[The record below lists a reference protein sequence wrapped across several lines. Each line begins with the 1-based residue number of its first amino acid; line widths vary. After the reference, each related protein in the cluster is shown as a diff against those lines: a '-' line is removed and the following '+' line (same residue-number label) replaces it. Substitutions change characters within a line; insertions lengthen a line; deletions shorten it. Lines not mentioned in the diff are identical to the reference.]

1 MTGRRAA
8 LLVAL
13 LLALAP
19 CARGQETRA
28 AHDMVEAA
36 DPRAAAIGRDILREG
51 GSAADAAVAMAVSL
65 TILEPQ
71 AAGIGGGG
79 FLVHWAAKDR
89 RLTAFDGRETAPAAA
104 RPDRFLDAD
113 GKPLPFFDAVIGG
126 RSVGVPGML
135 RMLALVHQ
143 RFGRLPWRRL
153 IAPSIALAAHGF
165 ALSPR
170 VQALIARDR
179 FLPRDRAARA
189 LYFLPNGTAKPPGTV
204 IVNPTLAATLRDIAR
219 RGPDAFYR
227 GKIARDIV
235 ATVAHAA
242 TPGDLTAADLAAYR
256 TKERPTVCRVY
267 RRYRVCGMGLPSGDV
282 AVLEILGLLQPF
294 DLKSHIADVTAWHL
308 FAEASRLAYADRARY
323 LADPDFVAAPAAGL
337 LDPAYLAAR
346 AQLIDPVHAHPGP
359 AAPGEPAGRH
369 SDNWGDEF
377 APEFPST
384 STITAIDRDGNAV
397 AMTVTIENDFGARM
411 MVRGFFLNN
420 ELTDFSF
427 LPERDGRP
435 VANRVEP
442 GKRPLSAMSPTMV
455 FAPDGRLFLV
465 LGSAGGP
472 AIIDDVAKT
481 IVGMIDWHK
490 DLEAAIA
497 LPNIDNRNG
506 ATEVEERPDTA
517 ALAAALAARGHV
529 VQMSR
534 RQSGL
539 GGIAVTRAG
548 LVGAFDPRREGAALG
563 D

>member
-13 LLALAP
+13 VLALAP
-19 CARGQETRA
+19 SARGQEAPA
-28 AHDMVEAA
+28 AHDMAEAA
-36 DPRAAAIGRDILREG
+36 DPRAAAIGRDILRDG

-79 FLVHWAAKDR
+79 FLVHWAAKER

-104 RPDRFLDAD
+104 RPDRFLDAA

-135 RMLALVHQ
+135 RMLALVHR
-143 RFGRLPWRRL
+143 RFGRLQWSRL
-153 IAPSIALAAHGF
+153 MAPSIALAAHGF

-179 FLPRDRAARA
+179 FLARDTAARA
-189 LYFLPNGTAKPPGTV
+189 LYYAPDGTAKPPGAV
-204 IVNPTLAATLRDIAR
+204 IVNPALAATLEAIAQ

-235 ATVAHAA
+235 AAVAHAP
-242 TPGDLTAADLAAYR
+242 TPGDLAAADLADYHV
-256 TKERPTVCRVY
+256 KERPVVCRPY
-267 RRYRVCGMGLPSGDV
+267 RRYRVCGMGLPSGEV
-282 AVLEILGLLQPF
+282 VVLEILGLLRPF
-294 DLKSHIADVTAWHL
+294 DLTSHVADVTAWHL

-323 LADPDFVAAPAAGL
+323 LADPDFVAAPVAGL

-346 AQLIDPVHAHPGP
+346 AKLIDPARAHPG
-359 AAPGEPAGRH
+359 AARPGEPAGRH
-369 SDNWGDEF
+369 SENWGDGM

-397 AMTVTIENDFGARM
+397 AMTVTIEHDFGARL
-411 MVRGFFLNN
+411 MVRGFLLNN

-427 LPERDGRP
+427 LPARDGRP

-481 IVGMIDWHK
+481 IIGVIDWHK
-490 DLEAAIA
+490 DIAAAIA

-506 ATEVEERPDTA
+506 ATEIEARPDTA
-517 ALAAALAARGHV
+517 ALAAALASRGHDV
-529 VQMSR
+529 RMSR
-534 RQSGL
+534 RASGL

-548 LVGAFDPRREGAALG
+548 LVGAFDLRREGAALG